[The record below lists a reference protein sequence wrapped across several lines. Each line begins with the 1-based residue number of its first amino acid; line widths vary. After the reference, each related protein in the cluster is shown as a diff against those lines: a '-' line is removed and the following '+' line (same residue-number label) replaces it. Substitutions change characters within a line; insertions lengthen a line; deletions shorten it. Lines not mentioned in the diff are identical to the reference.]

1 MLLLPRA
8 VRILLAREPVD
19 MRNSID
25 GLAALVRT
33 QWKENLYAGHLFVF
47 VSRRGD
53 RVKIL
58 SWDAG
63 GFVLTYKRL
72 EQGRFRLP
80 AFHEDALGAQLDATQ
95 LSMLLDG
102 IDVTHVR
109 RPSKWA
115 PPQGVEAM
123 PASGGLVFPD
133 RWKSSMR
140 RTSASGAS
148 EPRGSSGK
156 TSPSRSAL
164 APSNLSLPSSS
175 VPSSARRVRSCRASK
190 TSCGKPR
197 ATRRPRAKR
206 R

>member
-80 AFHEDALGAQLDATQ
+80 AFQADALGAQLDATQ

-102 IDVTHVR
+102 IDVAHVR

-115 PPQGVEAM
+115 PPPGSEAM

-133 RWKSSMR
+133 KWQRSMR
-140 RTSASGAS
+140 RISASGAS
-148 EPRGSSGK
+148 EPRGSNAK
-156 TSPSRSAL
+156 TSPSKSEWAS
-164 APSNLSLPSSS
+164 SNPNWRSSS
-175 VPSSARRVRSCRASK
+175 VPSLERRVRSSRALK
-190 TSCGKPR
+190 TRSGRSR
-197 ATRRPRAKR
+197 AARRPRAKR